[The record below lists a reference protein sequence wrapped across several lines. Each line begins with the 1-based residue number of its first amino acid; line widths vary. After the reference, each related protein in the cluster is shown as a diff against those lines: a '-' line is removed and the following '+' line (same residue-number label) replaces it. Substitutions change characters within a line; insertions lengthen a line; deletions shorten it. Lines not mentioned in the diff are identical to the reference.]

1 MLRLVKKDSDNK
13 LEFGDRMSVIDFL
26 TVAPHLTAGKN
37 LNTFIKSLK
46 NFLTRIQKPVELL
59 RLLCYVFSK
68 DATLMADGTSVYSIY
83 RAARKTG
90 CSYYHKPLYSKSSS

>member
-1 MLRLVKKDSDNK
+1 
-13 LEFGDRMSVIDFL
+13 MSVIDFL
-26 TVAPHLTAGKN
+26 TVAPHLTNAGKILIRL
-37 LNTFIKSLK
+37 LNRK
-46 NFLTRIQKPVELL
+46 NFLTSSEAGRIAETLML
-59 RLLCYVFSK
+59 HVFSK